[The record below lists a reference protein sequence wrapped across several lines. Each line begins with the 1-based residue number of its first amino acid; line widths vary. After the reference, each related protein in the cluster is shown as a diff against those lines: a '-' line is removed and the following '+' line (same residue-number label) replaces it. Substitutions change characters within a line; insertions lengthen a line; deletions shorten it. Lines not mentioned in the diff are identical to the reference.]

1 MNPDSNYIWF
11 FINSYKFHHTN
22 HLQTLHKIHLVLFV
36 WLATNSRPDSR
47 HSVLFFRF
55 SWLAFPMSS
64 HTSSNILRCPESP
77 IFRHKKSPS
86 PQLLCLQKRW
96 SEVRDQ
102 GFEPWTPWLR
112 VRCSTTW
119 ANRASL
125 KLYVLSLRQE
135 LLYNS
140 SFRNAS
146 TFFIFFK
153 KIFFLNYIY
162 NSLKRSTGSLMYIPG
177 KAETALY
184 WHLCIFW

>member
-22 HLQTLHKIHLVLFV
+22 HLQTSHNIHLVLFV

-112 VRCSTTW
+112 VRCSTNW
-119 ANRASL
+119 ANRAFFCFCVSCSSTQIV
-125 KLYVLSLRQE
+125 LYISCCQ
-135 LLYNS
+135 
-140 SFRNAS
+140 NA
-146 TFFIFFK
+146 TPFFK
-153 KIFFLNYIY
+153 FFHFFQNY
-162 NSLKRSTGSLMYIPG
+162 
-177 KAETALY
+177 
-184 WHLCIFW
+184 